1 MQEITSV
8 IENIAKKCGEN
19 VAKEVKDIAYS
30 SYIYILYDVCAHKL
44 TKKDLEIEFASY
56 EKRFPGRTFEQFLRF
71 KKDWKQ
77 DKYSFGLEEQG
88 YFLDEETAIDY
99 AINNIGDL
107 NEAGAYPYIV
117 ISSMPLNVVYPNTNP
132 NTHKLFLYNREK
144 DKYEEIDW
152 DLNDETKHLHET
164 VDLFYKI
171 KE

>member
-132 NTHKLFLYNREK
+132 NTHKLFLYNRER
-144 DKYEEIDW
+144 DEYEEINW